1 MWRKD
6 IRVDDLPLSRSRI
19 SSFARTRSGESSSL
33 DRPLINSSTS
43 EGTAP
48 EKTSFAKA
56 WIRCAVA
63 DSDRVF
69 ASGDV
74 RASPYGGGGD
84 GFVYDAE

>member
-1 MWRKD
+1 M
-6 IRVDDLPLSRSRI
+6 
-19 SSFARTRSGESSSL
+19 A
-33 DRPLINSSTS
+33 

-63 DSDRVF
+63 DSDRDRVF

-84 GFVYDAE
+84 GFVWDAERVLRTGGRGRMRVIGRMKVVRGFKLSRAWCAL